1 MASHAALSLYRGVL
15 KGKRP
20 GFISVAGETNHVL
33 RGGGAQLVLHK
44 AAVLV
49 MAVAASNQ
57 AFIYAMVKRLGEIR
71 LDFKMA
77 AVAQGGLRSF

>member
-1 MASHAALSLYRGVL
+1 MASHATLSLDRGVL

-20 GFISVAGETNHVL
+20 GFISVAGETNRVF
-33 RGGGAQLVLHK
+33 RGGGTQLAPHK
-44 AAVLV
+44 AAMLV
-49 MAVAASNQ
+49 VAIRAVDKP
-57 AFIYAMVKRLGEIR
+57 FIHAMVERLGKIR